1 MNKKEKIALLIG
13 LKDRINQNQLMTVN
27 LRNKVTSLLSEAIN
41 ESSKKETEGL
51 ALNNIIG
58 KVVNDLNLMFAFE
71 GLKLTTEAEIY
82 WKKLVEID
90 IDRRRDLSN
99 SSFIAGGIS
108 SLH

>member
-13 LKDRINQNQLMTVN
+13 LKDRINQDQLMTVN

-71 GLKLTTEAEIY
+71 GLKLTTEAETY